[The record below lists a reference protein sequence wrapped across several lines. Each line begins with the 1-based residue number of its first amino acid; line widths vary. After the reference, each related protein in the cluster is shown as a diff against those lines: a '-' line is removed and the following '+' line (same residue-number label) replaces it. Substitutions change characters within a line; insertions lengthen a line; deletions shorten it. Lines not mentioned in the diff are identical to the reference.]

1 STLGTTGCSLLSH
14 LTGQQVTCLSVCVY
28 PFSSSTPASPSSS
41 LQLPREIGKVGEASR
56 KRVVSSMIMRRVGV
70 IFAAMFVFMGTGVH
84 GATTTATNTGTSFV
98 CFDESAVGDGDC
110 DRDNNF
116 AECGYDGGDCCEC
129 TCVSEGEYDCG
140 AGGFAC
146 IDPAAECVN
155 DDDVT
160 FQIASTCVADMIGD
174 AYCDEPNNVEECGYD
189 GGDCC
194 PCTCE
199 DIPTYPCGSFSRFSC
214 VDPNAPCVNDTEAPT
229 PVPTPMPP
237 TSLTA
242 APVVVASSSS
252 TPGFRRM
259 HAGKMA
265 VTAVVTAVFA
275 AVLVA

>member
-1 STLGTTGCSLLSH
+1 
-14 LTGQQVTCLSVCVY
+14 
-28 PFSSSTPASPSSS
+28 
-41 LQLPREIGKVGEASR
+41 
-56 KRVVSSMIMRRVGV
+56 MIMMRVSNRSAAATLLVGV
-70 IFAAMFVFMGTGVH
+70 IFPAMLLLCMGTGVH
-84 GATTTATNTGTSFV
+84 GATTTATNTGTSSV

-129 TCVSEGEYDCG
+129 TCVSEGEYECG
-140 AGGFAC
+140 AGGYAC

-194 PCTCE
+194 ACTCE

-242 APVVVASSSS
+242 APVAVASSSS

-259 HAGKMA
+259 HAGEMV
-265 VTAVVTAVFA
+265 VTAVVTAASA